1 MTTSRPR
8 PSPGLY
14 PAAAELSVAARLA
27 RVAAAVT
34 TAATRGRPVAV
45 VLRGVSGAGK
55 TTLARQL
62 GGPVVEADDLF
73 VSDGGAYAFDPRR
86 LTEAHGQCF
95 RRWCGLM
102 SQSRSAEGTVVAVVA
117 NTGISAAEI
126 SPYVLAAQA
135 WAVEPLI
142 VRLVVPAATAAARA
156 THGVPASRIED
167 AATRLLEPLPPFLEP
182 LELVLR

>member
-1 MTTSRPR
+1 
-8 PSPGLY
+8 
-14 PAAAELSVAARLA
+14 
-27 RVAAAVT
+27 
-34 TAATRGRPVAV
+34 
-45 VLRGVSGAGK
+45 
-55 TTLARQL
+55 
-62 GGPVVEADDLF
+62 
-73 VSDGGAYAFDPRR
+73 
-86 LTEAHGQCF
+86 
-95 RRWCGLM
+95 M